1 MWELSTFGSLP
12 TVFEGQKRNAERNV
26 EESEKD
32 SIQNL
37 NKAVKAEYLT
47 KNKLYCPGN
56 TKV

>member
-1 MWELSTFGSLP
+1 MAPFLQSSKGKKETPKG
-12 TVFEGQKRNAERNV
+12 NV

-37 NKAVKAEYLT
+37 KKAVKAEYLT
-47 KNKLYCPGN
+47 KNKLYCPGI